1 MSDPNSSSEAVFTD
15 TNCTAEWVGPV
26 CIDVGLPH
34 NYKKNAA
41 CLPFWKLSGS
51 QWRHDRG
58 DIVSFRILEL

>member
-34 NYKKNAA
+34 NYKKCGLLTLLKA
-41 CLPFWKLSGS
+41 FWKS
-51 QWRHDRG
+51 
-58 DIVSFRILEL
+58 VKT